1 MKIKVHHWLALLGL
15 VLAVS
20 LIATS
25 CGNNDDDGDDDGAAP
40 EPTEEATQAP
50 AATEAA
56 TEAPTEEPVTLV
68 QDGGTL
74 QAVLDRGFVRC
85 GSRDDVP
92 GFALLNEDGEYEGF
106 DIDMCHAV
114 AAAVF
119 GDANAVEIVPVTS
132 AERFTALAAGQF
144 EVMNRNTTWTATRDG
159 QEGANFLFTTYYDGQ
174 GLMVPASTGFTTL
187 DDLADANIC
196 VSTGTTTE
204 LNLTAV
210 FAARGIPFNPQTF
223 EGFDTLVPAYEE
235 GQCEAMTADS
245 SVLGVFKYEIE
256 QRGGADQH
264 IMAELI
270 SKEPLGTVVRDGD
283 TQWAQIVNWATMATV
298 QAWEFGLDSTNVT
311 SYSGSDPNILNFLGS
326 DGFDPGLGLP
336 TDFAVNVIS
345 QVGNY
350 EEIFNRYPQLGV
362 LEGSVNDLWSN
373 GGLMYVPPYR

>member
-1 MKIKVHHWLALLGL
+1 MQNTVHRLLALLGL
-15 VLAVS
+15 VLAFS
-20 LIATS
+20 LIAAS
-25 CGNNDDDGDDDGAAP
+25 CGNDDDGDGA
-40 EPTEEATQAP
+40 AP
-50 AATEAA
+50 AATEAPAAA
-56 TEAPTEEPVTLV
+56 TEAPVATEAPEATVDLV

-74 QAVLDRGFVRC
+74 QAVLDRGHVLC

-92 GFALLNEDGEYEGF
+92 GFAELNEDGEYEGF
-106 DIDMCHAV
+106 DIDMCRVV
-114 AAAVF
+114 AAAIF
-119 GDANAVEIVPVTS
+119 GDADAVEIVPVTS
-132 AERFTALAAGQF
+132 AERFTALASGQF

-159 QEGANFLFTTYYDGQ
+159 TEGANFLFTTYYDGQ

-187 DDLADANIC
+187 ADLEDANIC

-210 FAARGIPFNPQTF
+210 FAARGIRFNPVTF
-223 EGFDTLVPAYEE
+223 EGFDTLVPAYQE

-245 SVLGVFKYEIE
+245 SVLGVFKFEIE
-256 QRGGADQH
+256 DDGGPEQH

-283 TQWAQIVNWATMATV
+283 TEWAQVVNWATMATV
-298 QAWEFGLDSTNVT
+298 QAWEFGLDSTNIG
-311 SYSGSDPNILNFLGS
+311 SYDGTDPNILNFLGR

-336 TDFAVNVIS
+336 TDFAINVVE

-362 LEGSVNDLWSN
+362 LAGSVNDLWSN

>member
-1 MKIKVHHWLALLGL
+1 MQKSVHRLLALLGL
-15 VLAVS
+15 VLAFS
-20 LIATS
+20 LIAVS
-25 CGNNDDDGDDDGAAP
+25 CGNDDDDGAAP
-40 EPTEEATQAP
+40 
-50 AATEAA
+50 AA
-56 TEAPTEEPVTLV
+56 TEAPEAATQAPEAPEPEETVEVVTR

-74 QAVLDRGFVRC
+74 QAVLDRGHVLC

-92 GFALLNEDGEYEGF
+92 GFALLNADGEYEGF
-106 DIDMCHAV
+106 DIDMCRVV

-119 GDANAVEIVPVTS
+119 GDADAVEIVPVTS
-132 AERFTALAAGQF
+132 AERFTALASGQF

-159 QEGANFLFTTYYDGQ
+159 TEGANFLFTTYYDGQ

-210 FAARGIPFNPQTF
+210 FAARGIPFNPVTF

-245 SVLGVFKYEIE
+245 SVLGVFKFEIE
-256 QRGGADQH
+256 GKGGPDQH

-283 TQWAQIVNWATMATV
+283 TEWAQVVNWATMATV
-298 QAWEFGLDSTNVT
+298 QAWEFGLDSTNIA
-311 SYSGSDPNILNFLGS
+311 SYDGTDPNILNFLGR

-336 TDFAVNVIS
+336 TDFAVQVVS

-362 LEGSVNDLWSN
+362 LAGSVNDLWSN

>member
-1 MKIKVHHWLALLGL
+1 MQKSISRLLALLGL
-15 VLAVS
+15 LMAFS
-20 LIATS
+20 LIAAS
-25 CGNNDDDGDDDGAAP
+25 CGNDDDSSADAPSNTATPSATADSGADA
-40 EPTEEATQAP
+40 EATPIVLAQN
-50 AATEAA
+50 
-56 TEAPTEEPVTLV
+56 
-68 QDGGTL
+68 GGTL
-74 QAVLDRGFVRC
+74 QTVLDRGNVRC

-92 GFALLNEDGEYEGF
+92 GFALLNDAGEYEGF
-106 DIDMCHAV
+106 DIDMCRAV
-114 AAAVF
+114 AAAIF
-119 GDANAVEIVPVTS
+119 GDADEVEIVPVTS
-132 AERFTALAAGQF
+132 AERFTALASGQF

-159 QEGANFLFTTYYDGQ
+159 DEGANFLFTTYYDGQ
-174 GLMVPASTGFTTL
+174 GIMVPASTGFTTL
-187 DDLADANIC
+187 NDLEDANIC

-210 FAARGIPFNPQTF
+210 FQARQIPFNPVTF

-256 QRGGADQH
+256 QDGGDDQH
-264 IMAELI
+264 IMTELI

-283 TQWAQIVNWATMATV
+283 TEWAQVVNWATMATV
-298 QAWEFGLDSTNVT
+298 QAWEFGLDSSNIG
-311 SYSGSDPNILNFLGS
+311 SYSGTDPNILNFIGAGQDG
-326 DGFDPGLGLP
+326 DGFNPGLGLP
-336 TDFAVNVIS
+336 DDFAVHVVE

>member
-1 MKIKVHHWLALLGL
+1 MQKSFHRFLALLGL
-15 VLAVS
+15 VLAFS
-20 LIATS
+20 LIAAS
-25 CGNNDDDGDDDGAAP
+25 CGNDDDDGAAP
-40 EPTEEATQAP
+40 EAPEAT
-50 AATEAA
+50 AAS
-56 TEAPTEEPVTLV
+56 TEAPEAPEPEETVTV
-68 QDGGTL
+68 VPAQDGGTL
-74 QAVLDRGFVRC
+74 QAVKDRGYVLC

-92 GFALLNEDGEYEGF
+92 GFALLNENGEYEGF
-106 DIDMCHAV
+106 DIDMCRAV
-114 AAAVF
+114 AAAIF
-119 GDANAVEIVPVTS
+119 GDADAVEIVPVTS

-159 QEGANFLFTTYYDGQ
+159 TEGANFLFTTYYDGQ
-174 GLMVPASTGFTTL
+174 GLMVPASTDFTTL

-210 FAARGIPFNPQTF
+210 FAARGIPFNPVTF

-245 SVLGVFKYEIE
+245 SVLGVFKFEIE
-256 QRGGADQH
+256 EKGGAEQH
-264 IMAELI
+264 VMAELI

-283 TQWAQIVNWATMATV
+283 TEWAQVVNWATMATV
-298 QAWEFGLDSTNVT
+298 QAWEFGLDSSNIG
-311 SYSGSDPNILNFLGS
+311 SYSGTDPNILNFLGQ
-326 DGFDPGLGLP
+326 DNFDPGLGLP
-336 TDFAVNVIS
+336 TDFAVNVVE

-362 LEGSVNDLWSN
+362 LDGSVNDLWSN

>member
-1 MKIKVHHWLALLGL
+1 MKKSVHRWLALLGL
-15 VLAVS
+15 VLAFS
-20 LIATS
+20 LIAAS
-25 CGNNDDDGDDDGAAP
+25 CGNDDDDAATPEAPEATAAAP
-40 EPTEEATQAP
+40 EAPEAPEAT
-50 AATEAA
+50 
-56 TEAPTEEPVTLV
+56 VDLI

-74 QAVLDRGFVRC
+74 QAVLDRGHVRC

-92 GFALLNEDGEYEGF
+92 GFALLNDEGQYEGF
-106 DIDMCHAV
+106 DIDMCRVV

-119 GDANAVEIVPVTS
+119 GDADAVEIVPVTS
-132 AERFTALAAGQF
+132 AERFTALASGQF

-159 QEGANFLFTTYYDGQ
+159 NEGANFLFTTYYDGQ

-187 DDLADANIC
+187 DDLEDANIC

-210 FAARGIPFNPQTF
+210 FAARGIRFNPVTF

-245 SVLGVFKYEIE
+245 SVLGVFKFQIE
-256 QRGGADQH
+256 GKGGPDQH

-283 TQWAQIVNWATMATV
+283 TEWAQVVNWATMATV
-298 QAWEFGLDSTNVT
+298 QAWEFGLDSGNIG
-311 SYSGSDPNILNFLGS
+311 SYDGTDPNILNFIGEGQGG
-326 DGFDPGLGLP
+326 DGFNPGLGLP
-336 TDFAVNVIS
+336 EDFAVNVVE

-362 LEGSVNDLWSN
+362 LAGSVNDLWSN

>member
-1 MKIKVHHWLALLGL
+1 MQKSVYRLLALLGL
-15 VLAVS
+15 VLAFS
-20 LIATS
+20 LIAAS
-25 CGNNDDDGDDDGAAP
+25 CGNDDDKDAAP
-40 EPTEEATQAP
+40 DSKEPEETV
-50 AATEAA
+50 EV
-56 TEAPTEEPVTLV
+56 EAPEEPEETVEVALS

-74 QAVLDRGFVRC
+74 QAVLDRGHVLC

-92 GFALLNEDGEYEGF
+92 GFALLNADGEYEGF
-106 DIDMCHAV
+106 DIDMCRVV
-114 AAAVF
+114 AAAIF
-119 GDANAVEIVPVTS
+119 GDADAVEIVPVTS
-132 AERFTALAAGQF
+132 AERFTALASGQF

-159 QEGANFLFTTYYDGQ
+159 TEGAHFLFTTYYDGQ

-187 DDLADANIC
+187 DDLADSNIC

-210 FAARGIPFNPQTF
+210 FAARGIPFNPVTF
-223 EGFDTLVPAYEE
+223 EGFDTLVPAYQE

-245 SVLGVFKYEIE
+245 SVLGVFKFEIE
-256 QRGGADQH
+256 GNNGPDQH

-283 TQWAQIVNWATMATV
+283 TEWAQVVNWATMATV
-298 QAWEFGLDSTNVT
+298 QAWEFGLDSSNIG
-311 SYSGSDPNILNFLGS
+311 SYNGTDPNILNFLGR

-336 TDFAVNVIS
+336 TDFAVNVVE

-362 LEGSVNDLWSN
+362 LQGSVNDLWSN

>member
-1 MKIKVHHWLALLGL
+1 MQKSVHRLLTLLGL
-15 VLAVS
+15 VLAFS
-20 LIATS
+20 LIAVS
-25 CGNNDDDGDDDGAAP
+25 CGNDDDGDGA
-40 EPTEEATQAP
+40 AP
-50 AATEAA
+50 AATEAPAAA
-56 TEAPTEEPVTLV
+56 TQAPEAPEPEETVEVVTR

-74 QAVLDRGFVRC
+74 AAVQDRGHVLC

-92 GFALLNEDGEYEGF
+92 GFALLNADGEYEGF
-106 DIDMCHAV
+106 DIDMCRVV

-119 GDANAVEIVPVTS
+119 GDADAVEIVPVTS
-132 AERFTALAAGQF
+132 AERFTALASGQF

-159 QEGANFLFTTYYDGQ
+159 TEGANFLFTTYYDGQ

-210 FAARGIPFNPQTF
+210 FAARGIPFNPVTF

-245 SVLGVFKYEIE
+245 SVLGVFKFEIE
-256 QRGGADQH
+256 GKGGADQH

-283 TQWAQIVNWATMATV
+283 TEWAQVVNWATMATV
-298 QAWEFGLDSTNVT
+298 QAWEFGLDSTNIA
-311 SYSGSDPNILNFLGS
+311 SYDGTDPNILNFLGR

-336 TDFAVNVIS
+336 TDFAVQVVS

-362 LEGSVNDLWSN
+362 LAGSVNDLWSN

>member
-1 MKIKVHHWLALLGL
+1 MQKSVHRLLALLGL
-15 VLAVS
+15 VLVFS
-20 LIATS
+20 LIAAS
-25 CGNNDDDGDDDGAAP
+25 CGNDDDDGAAP
-40 EPTEEATQAP
+40 EAPEATAASTEAP
-50 AATEAA
+50 AAPE
-56 TEAPTEEPVTLV
+56 PEETVTV
-68 QDGGTL
+68 VPSQDGGTL
-74 QAVLDRGFVRC
+74 KAVLDRGHVLC

-92 GFALLNEDGEYEGF
+92 GFALLNDAGEYEGF
-106 DIDMCHAV
+106 DIDMCRVV

-119 GDANAVEIVPVTS
+119 GDADAVEIVPVTS
-132 AERFTALAAGQF
+132 AERFTALASGQF

-159 QEGANFLFTTYYDGQ
+159 TEGAEFLFTTYYDGQ

-210 FAARGIPFNPQTF
+210 FAARGIPFNPVTF

-245 SVLGVFKYEIE
+245 SVLGVYKFEIE
-256 QRGGADQH
+256 AKGGPDQH
-264 IMAELI
+264 IMTEII

-283 TQWAQIVNWATMATV
+283 SQWAQIVNWATMATV
-298 QAWEFGLDSTNVT
+298 QAWEFGLDSSNIA
-311 SYSGSDPNILNFLGS
+311 SYDGNDPNILNFLGR

-336 TDFAVNVIS
+336 TDFAVQVIS

-362 LEGSVNDLWSN
+362 LEGSVNDLWTN

>member
-1 MKIKVHHWLALLGL
+1 MQKSVHRLLALLGL
-15 VLAVS
+15 VLVFS
-20 LIATS
+20 LIAAS
-25 CGNNDDDGDDDGAAP
+25 CGNDDDDGAAP
-40 EPTEEATQAP
+40 EAPEATAASTEAP
-50 AATEAA
+50 AAPE
-56 TEAPTEEPVTLV
+56 PEETVTV
-68 QDGGTL
+68 VPSQDGGTL
-74 QAVLDRGFVRC
+74 QAVLDRGHVLC

-92 GFALLNEDGEYEGF
+92 GFALLNDAGEYEGF
-106 DIDMCHAV
+106 DIDMCRVV

-119 GDANAVEIVPVTS
+119 GDADAVEIVPVTS
-132 AERFTALAAGQF
+132 AERFTALASGQF

-159 QEGANFLFTTYYDGQ
+159 TEGAEFLFTTYYDGQ

-210 FAARGIPFNPQTF
+210 FAARGIPFNPVTF

-245 SVLGVFKYEIE
+245 SVLGVYKFEIE
-256 QRGGADQH
+256 AKGGPDQH
-264 IMAELI
+264 IMTEII

-283 TQWAQIVNWATMATV
+283 SQWAQIVNWATMATV
-298 QAWEFGLDSTNVT
+298 QAWEFGLDSSNIA
-311 SYSGSDPNILNFLGS
+311 SYDGNDPNILNFLGR

-336 TDFAVNVIS
+336 TDFAVQVIS

-362 LEGSVNDLWSN
+362 LEGSVNDLWTN

>member
-1 MKIKVHHWLALLGL
+1 MKKSIQRLLVLLGL
-15 VLAVS
+15 VLAFS
-20 LIATS
+20 LIAAS
-25 CGNNDDDGDDDGAAP
+25 CGNDDDDGAAP
-40 EPTEEATQAP
+40 EATEAP
-50 AATEAA
+50 AAA
-56 TEAPTEEPVTLV
+56 TEAPAPEAPEPEETVTV
-68 QDGGTL
+68 VPAQDGGTL
-74 QAVLDRGFVRC
+74 QAVMDRGYVLC

-92 GFALLNEDGEYEGF
+92 GFALLNADGEYEGF
-106 DIDMCHAV
+106 DIDMCRVV
-114 AAAVF
+114 AAAIF
-119 GDANAVEIVPVTS
+119 GDADAVEIVPVTS
-132 AERFTALAAGQF
+132 AERFTALASGQF

-159 QEGANFLFTTYYDGQ
+159 TEGANFLFTTYYDGQ

-187 DDLADANIC
+187 DDLSDANVC

-204 LNLTAV
+204 LNLSAV
-210 FAARGIPFNPQTF
+210 FAARGIPFNPVTF

-256 QRGGADQH
+256 QDGGEEQH

-283 TQWAQIVNWATMATV
+283 TEWAQVVNWATMATV
-298 QAWEFGLDSTNVT
+298 QAWEFGLDSSNIG
-311 SYSGSDPNILNFLGS
+311 SYSGTDPNILNFLGQ

-336 TDFAVNVIS
+336 SDFAVHVVQ

-362 LEGSVNDLWSN
+362 LAGSVNDLWSN